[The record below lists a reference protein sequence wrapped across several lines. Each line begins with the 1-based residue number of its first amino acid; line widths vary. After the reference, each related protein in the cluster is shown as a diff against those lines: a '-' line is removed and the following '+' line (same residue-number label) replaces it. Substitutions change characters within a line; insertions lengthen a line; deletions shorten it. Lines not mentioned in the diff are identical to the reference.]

1 MLVGYC
7 IISTYIE
14 RIASSKHQNMAD
26 EDNTNNTDTAAG
38 HISPGHGAHDGER
51 SRSPTRSPTRS
62 PEGSP
67 GRSEKSDDSERE
79 NRKRKRSPSPKD
91 DKVDSVGEKFDLF
104 IPTRKKERH
113 MWALPVQLA
122 DYFNDLT
129 REFFED
135 DDLRDGDGNPIKEV
149 HPVPENIQKVP
160 RLDNFIEQM
169 WQKDSKKFLT
179 ENDHDVAR
187 IQERIRDV
195 MGPLSKVWLT
205 LEEVKKDVNYQ
216 VDIEEM
222 AELTQ

>member
-1 MLVGYC
+1 MLVGYW

-38 HISPGHGAHDGER
+38 QISPGHGAHDGER

-62 PEGSP
+62 PEASP
-67 GRSEKSDDSERE
+67 GRPEKSDDSERD

-91 DKVDSVGEKFDLF
+91 EKVDSVGEKFDLF
-104 IPTRKKERH
+104 VPTRKKERH

-149 HPVPENIQKVP
+149 HPSQKTSRKYLGWTISSSRYDRKTP
-160 RLDNFIEQM
+160 RSSSLKTTMM
-169 WQKDSKKFLT
+169 WRVYRSEF
-179 ENDHDVAR
+179 
-187 IQERIRDV
+187 
-195 MGPLSKVWLT
+195 
-205 LEEVKKDVNYQ
+205 
-216 VDIEEM
+216 EM
-222 AELTQ
+222 LWDRCPRSG